1 VQYANSFST
10 TLRNLRASV
19 PQIVHGMLSAAF
31 ICFLLARAS
40 AADDPVNPFQGE
52 WHTTISVVKLEQKGD
67 VVTGTYGNAGQ
78 FQLKGAAK
86 GNVLTFELE
95 EGQVKGDGKFTL
107 DATGNAFA
115 GSFQVRNGRSGI
127 WNGWRPDPK
136 APSDKPGAF
145 GGLWLTDLGLM
156 EITQTGSEV
165 QAKYALR
172 GTSKLEGKATGRHL
186 EFKFNSFRDGHGWF
200 DISPDGKSL
209 SGAANTDGFP
219 GWFGW
224 RGQPAPAFVRHAPL
238 VPGKTVDG
246 SAQNLLTYSVHAPEG
261 YKPGAPHK
269 WPAVVILH
277 GSNMNGRSYVD
288 TIVAAWPEIARDFII
303 LGLNGETPSA
313 LGDDLRFNYTYVNY
327 VGKSTFKGY
336 PGTDRESPAL
346 VSQAMFDLKEAYP
359 IDHYLVGGH
368 SQGGFLTYSLLMNF
382 PESMAGA
389 FPISSGVI
397 FQCEPGA
404 YADPALKADQRKI
417 PLAIIHGK
425 NDPVMGFGMGQYAAT
440 LFGEAGW
447 PAFHFFTDDSAAHMF
462 ARLPV
467 GPAIRWLEAMSS
479 NDPAALVDFAAKSI
493 SKKAYRD
500 AIAAIGRA
508 RSLTL
513 DDGQKRRLDELGREI
528 DAKAAPD
535 AARYRALIREAK
547 DGSWIEGFLAFR
559 DNFEFAP
566 AAREVM
572 AAFAELRKSH
582 DTPAQKAF
590 GEARG
595 LFQQG
600 KQDEGYAKY
609 KEIVDKGYASSQ
621 YRIVK
626 RWLDERK

>member
-1 VQYANSFST
+1 MQYPNSFSKT
-10 TLRNLRASV
+10 RRMLRASV
-19 PQIVHGMLSAAF
+19 PQAASLLSGALIA
-31 ICFLLARAS
+31 FLLATAS
-40 AADDPVNPFQGE
+40 AADDPVNPFQGQ
-52 WHTTISVVKLEQKGD
+52 WHTTISDVKLEQNGEA
-67 VVTGTYGNAGQ
+67 VTGTYGNTGQ
-78 FQLKGAAK
+78 FQLRGTAK

-95 EGQVKGDGKFTL
+95 EGQVKGDGKFTI

-115 GSFQVRNGRSGI
+115 GSFQIRNGRNGD

-136 APSDKPGAF
+136 AAADKPGAF

-156 EITQTGSEV
+156 EINQTGTDV
-165 QAKYALR
+165 QARYALR
-172 GTSKLEGKATGRHL
+172 GTSKLEGKAGGRHL
-186 EFKFNSFRDGHGWF
+186 EFKFNSFRNGRGWF
-200 DISPDGKSL
+200 DLSPDGKSL

-219 GWFGW
+219 GWFPW
-224 RGQPAPAFVRHAPL
+224 HGQPAPAFVRHAPL
-238 VPGKTVDG
+238 VPGKTVEG
-246 SAQNLLTYSVHAPEG
+246 SAENLLTYAVHAPEG
-261 YKPGAPHK
+261 YKPGASRK
-269 WPAVVILH
+269 WPAIVILH
-277 GSNMNGRSYVD
+277 GSNMNGRSYVE

-313 LGDDLRFNYTYVNY
+313 LGADPRFNYTYVNY
-327 VGKSTFKGY
+327 VGKSTYKGF

-346 VSQAMFDLKEAYP
+346 VSQAMFDLKGAYP
-359 IDHYLVGGH
+359 IDRYLVGGH

-397 FQCEPGA
+397 VQCEPAA
-404 YADPALKADQRKI
+404 YADEAQKAAQRKI
-417 PLAIIHGK
+417 PLAIIHGR
-425 NDPVMGFGMGQYAAT
+425 NDPVMGFGMGQYAAS
-440 LFGEAGW
+440 LFGEASW
-447 PAFHFFTDDSAAHMF
+447 PAFHFFTDDTAAHMF

-479 NDPAALVDFAAKSI
+479 SDPAALLDFAARSVPKN
-493 SKKAYRD
+493 AYRD
-500 AIAAIGRA
+500 ALAAIDRA
-508 RSLTL
+508 RSLTP
-513 DDGQKRRLDELGREI
+513 DEGQKRRLDELSRQI
-528 DAKAAPD
+528 DSKAAPD
-535 AARYRALIREAK
+535 VARYLPLIREAK

-559 DNFEFAP
+559 DEFEFAP

-582 DTPAQKAF
+582 DSPAQKAF

-609 KEIVDKGYASSQ
+609 KEIVDKDYASSQ